1 MTEGRRSFKPE
12 LCCLFGKPVAE
23 NPTQPM
29 IEAAFRHHGLDWRYV
44 QCEIEPEALGDAVR
58 GMRAM
63 GFRGGNVTTPHK
75 VAIVKHLDRVAES
88 ASLMGAVNCIVRR
101 GAELVGENTDG
112 KGFVQS
118 LRTKIDPAGKKV
130 VILGAGGAARA
141 IAVELAL
148 AGASA
153 LVLVNRNATRGRD
166 LVELLRTR
174 TQVAADFSPWDGD
187 YRVPP
192 DADVLVQATSI
203 GLFPEVQG
211 RIPLDVSTLSPRQT
225 VADVIPNPP
234 ETRLLREARARGC
247 AVLDGLGMLVNQGV
261 IGFKYWTGIDA
272 EPSVMRRALESVF
285 GG

>member
-44 QCEIEPEALGDAVR
+44 QFEIEPEGLADAVR

-75 VAIVKHLDRVAES
+75 VEIVKHLDRIAES
-88 ASLMGAVNCIVRR
+88 AALMGAVNCIVRR
-101 GAELVGENTDG
+101 DRELVGENTDG

-118 LRTKIDPAGKKV
+118 LRTKTDPAGKKV

-148 AGASA
+148 SGARA
-153 LVLVNRNATRGRD
+153 LVLVNRTPERGRA
-166 LVELLRTR
+166 LVELLRAR
-174 TQVAADFSPWDGD
+174 TKTAAEFSPWKGD
-187 YRVPP
+187 YEVPP
-192 DADVLVQATSI
+192 DADVLVNATSI
-203 GLFPEVQG
+203 GLFPDVQA
-211 RIPLDVSTLSPRQT
+211 RIPLEASTLSTRLV

-234 ETRLLREARARGC
+234 DTRLLREARARGC
-247 AVLDGLGMLVNQGV
+247 PVLDGLGMLVNQGV

-272 EPSVMRRALESVF
+272 EPSVMRLALEDVF

>member
-1 MTEGRRSFKPE
+1 MSGATRSFKPE

-44 QCEIEPEALGDAVR
+44 QFEIEPGALGDAVR

-75 VAIVKHLDRVAES
+75 VAIVKHLDRIAES

-101 GAELVGENTDG
+101 GQELVGENTDG
-112 KGFVQS
+112 KGFLQS
-118 LRTKIDPAGKKV
+118 LRSRTDPAGKKV
-130 VILGAGGAARA
+130 VLLGAGGAARA

-148 AGASA
+148 AGARSI
-153 LVLVNRNATRGRD
+153 VVVNRSAARGRE
-166 LVELLRTR
+166 LVELLRAR
-174 TQVAADFSPWDGD
+174 TTVAAEDASWEGD

-203 GLFPEVQG
+203 GLFPDVHQ
-211 RIPLDVSTLSPRQT
+211 RIPIDPSSLAPRMV

-234 ETRLLREARARGC
+234 DTRLLREARARGC
-247 AVLDGLGMLVNQGV
+247 PVLDGLEMLVNQGV
-261 IGFKYWTGIDA
+261 IGLKYWTGIDA
-272 EPSVMRRALESVF
+272 ESSVLRRALEDVF
-285 GG
+285 GR